1 MELQKIRYLTP
12 DELAHQDREAGEQMF
27 RLRFQA
33 KLGQADSTQQI
44 RILRKDMARIKTVAR
59 ERELGLAVAPEK
71 SETRARNVKT
81 KTKSAP
87 AAKTTTETK
96 TKAKQSK
103 KAAVK

>member
-1 MELQKIRYLTP
+1 MELQKIRNLTP

-44 RILRKDMARIKTVAR
+44 RILRKDVARIKTIAR
-59 ERELGLAVAPEK
+59 ERELGLAVAPVK
-71 SETRARNVKT
+71 SEARA
-81 KTKSAP
+81 KS
-87 AAKTTTETK
+87 TK
-96 TKAKQSK
+96 TKAKSETETKPKAAAKKKQSK